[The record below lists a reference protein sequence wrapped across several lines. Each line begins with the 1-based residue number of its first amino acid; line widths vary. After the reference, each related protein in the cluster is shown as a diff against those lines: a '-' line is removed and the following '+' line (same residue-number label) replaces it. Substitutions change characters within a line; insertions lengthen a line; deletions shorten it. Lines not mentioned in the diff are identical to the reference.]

1 MKPLNKIKIKWSCN
15 FAYAIGLLATDGS
28 LSKDRRHIAFTSKDK
43 EQVSNFLY
51 CLGAKNKIGK
61 NFSGFGGLSLKTQ
74 IGDVNFYKFL
84 ESIGLTAKK
93 SYSIGILNI
102 PDKYFF
108 DFLRGHFDGDGTFY
122 SYWDPRWKSSYM
134 FYVEFISA
142 SLAHIEWLQ
151 SCILRMIGVSG
162 KITKSR
168 NNPCH
173 RLKFAKADSLIILKK
188 IYYKGHSVRLS
199 RKHLKIKRALAIIDK
214 LI

>member
-1 MKPLNKIKIKWSCN
+1 MKPLNRIKIKWSPN
-15 FAYAIGLLATDGS
+15 FAYAIGLLATDGN
-28 LSKDRRHIAFTSKDK
+28 LSGDGRHIIFTSKDK
-43 EQVSNFLY
+43 EQILNFLY
-51 CLGAKNKIGK
+51 CLQIKNKITK
-61 NFSGFGGLSLKTQ
+61 NVSGFGGLSLKTQ

-84 ESIGLTAKK
+84 GSIGLTAKK
-93 SYSIGILNI
+93 SYSIGSLGV

-142 SLAHIEWLQ
+142 SLKHIKWLQ
-151 SCILRMIGVSG
+151 FCIIKMSGISG
-162 KITKSR
+162 KITKSK
-168 NNPCH
+168 NNPCY
-173 RLKFAKADSLIILKK
+173 RLKFAKKDSLIILMK
-188 IYYKGHSVRLS
+188 IYYPGHLVRLT